1 MRQSK
6 HSAACAL
13 SDYDRLTA
21 AQKAAVEQAIELAR
35 QFPFQHTVRVG
46 DGSGAY
52 ASPRSPGEI
61 GWGVNGDHYG
71 LCLARG
77 TRR

>member
-1 MRQSK
+1 MRQSN

-13 SDYDRLTA
+13 SDYDRLTP

-35 QFPFQHTVRVG
+35 QYPFQHSVRVG
-46 DGSGAY
+46 DGAEAY
-52 ASPRSPGEI
+52 ASPRSQGVI
-61 GWGVNGDHYG
+61 GWGVNGGHYG
-71 LCLARG
+71 WCLARG